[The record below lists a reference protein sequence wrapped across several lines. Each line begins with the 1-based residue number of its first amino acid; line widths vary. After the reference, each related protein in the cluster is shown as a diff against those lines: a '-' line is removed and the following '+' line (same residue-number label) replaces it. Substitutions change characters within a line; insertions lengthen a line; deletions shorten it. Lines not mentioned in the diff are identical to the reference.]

1 MMHEAEYYT
10 TTAKGVRCDLCPHG
24 CNLAEGQ
31 HGLCRSRVNHGGK
44 LYSAVYGRPCS
55 IAIDPVEKKPLYHFH
70 PGTKC
75 LSIACTGCNLAC
87 RFCQNYE
94 ISQVSPDE
102 VEDTD
107 LPPEKVVELCIS
119 HHLKSIAYTYTEP
132 LTYYEYVRDCAR
144 LAHEHG
150 LLNILVSAGYIN
162 QKPLEAI
169 APYIDAA
176 NIDLKSFSDDIY
188 RRVSNA
194 TLKPVLDTLLTLKRA
209 GVWVEI
215 TNLIVPT
222 VNDDMKMIGEMCCW
236 LVDNGFAENPLHLSR
251 FFPMYKMSQLQPTPI
266 STMRQAQQIATD
278 AGIKWVY
285 LGNV

>member
-1 MMHEAEYYT
+1 MHEAEYYT

>member
-94 ISQVSPDE
+94 ISQASPDE

-107 LPPEKVVELCIS
+107 LPPEKVVDLCIR
-119 HHLKSIAYTYTEP
+119 HNLKSIAYTYTEP

-144 LAHEHG
+144 LAHEHE

-188 RRVSNA
+188 RHVSNA
-194 TLKPVLDTLLTLKRA
+194 TLQPVLDTLLTLKRA

-222 VNDDMKMIGEMCCW
+222 VNDDMKMIGEMCRW

-266 STMRQAQQIATD
+266 STMRQAQQIAAD